1 MTIFCLCIIYA
12 FTNIDTSKSSILL
25 DFSDSTLIAKI
36 INVTSQF
43 KDTIYQY
50 DLYDYD
56 FKATEDSIKT
66 LTDSL
71 KTYPEKQDQE
81 FNKAYKAVQKS
92 ILTDTATSKI
102 VFSNQMN
109 AYHLLLSKTEKETEE
124 IKAKIKKL
132 NNALITLKKN
142 REQFDKILQGPRKEV
157 SEAILKM
164 QAPILFKFEYLK
176 SKFKVVIVNNKFN
189 DLKIIPNTTGSL
201 KTIKSQNASISKA
214 DYGILL
220 NAGMY
225 EKNGSGVGLLI
236 SNRKKFNE
244 INLKKNLPGNF
255 YTLINSVF
263 YSDTLGKN
271 FIQTTSSFNEKYKNA
286 TYPDIAFATQSGPA
300 LIIESKLNNELN
312 IRSQN
317 SLIRNGVGVVKNAN
331 DNISIFIISETPTTF
346 YELASLFNFLGCD
359 NAMYLDGA
367 VSQLLY
373 KGPNKKEIDE
383 TSGVETKGLGPLFAI
398 TSKEVKK
405 DSVVKT
411 TTKKS
416 KS

>member
-225 EKNGSGVGLLI
+225 EENGSGVGLLI

-373 KGPNKKEIDE
+373 KGPNKKEIDK